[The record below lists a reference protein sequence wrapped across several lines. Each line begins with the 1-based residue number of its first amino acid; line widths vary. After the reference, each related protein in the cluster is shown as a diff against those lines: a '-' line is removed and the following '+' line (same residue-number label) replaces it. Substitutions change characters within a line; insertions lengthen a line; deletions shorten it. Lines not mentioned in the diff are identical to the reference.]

1 VFLSPIGT
9 VYGLLNKARVR
20 GLWGLFWK
28 ASTAVVCLV
37 NILGLLLMALPV
49 IGLVFGLFCLGLNTL
64 LLAGVIR
71 WFNACRV
78 EVDPRSVLAED

>member
-1 VFLSPIGT
+1 
-9 VYGLLNKARVR
+9 
-20 GLWGLFWK
+20 
-28 ASTAVVCLV
+28 
-37 NILGLLLMALPV
+37 V